1 MNDAGLT
8 LSQKLGALNSVDL
21 SGLRKRLDALR
32 AQAEAGLNAS
42 GKNPSQTATE
52 SDIKQAAA
60 QAGVSV
66 EEFMAALE
74 RAKKMGLI

>member
-42 GKNPSQTATE
+42 GKNPSQTATDPD
-52 SDIKQAAA
+52 SFL
-60 QAGVSV
+60 S
-66 EEFMAALE
+66 ALE
-74 RAKKMGLI
+74 SARRSAS

>member
-1 MNDAGLT
+1 MNDSGLSLADK
-8 LSQKLGALNSVDL
+8 LSALNAVDL

-32 AQAEAGLNAS
+32 AQAEADLKRAGATD
-42 GKNPSQTATE
+42 KPATE

-60 QAGVSV
+60 QAGVTV

>member
-1 MNDAGLT
+1 MNDSGLSLVDK
-8 LSQKLGALNSVDL
+8 LSALNAVDL

-32 AQAEAGLNAS
+32 AQAEADLNRA
-42 GKNPSQTATE
+42 GATDKPATE

-60 QAGVSV
+60 QAGVTV

>member
-1 MNDAGLT
+1 MNESGLT
-8 LSQKLGALNSVDL
+8 ITERLNALNRVDL
-21 SGLRKRLDALR
+21 SALRKRIEALR
-32 AQAEAGLNAS
+32 AQAEADLKRAGATD
-42 GKNPSQTATE
+42 KTATS

-60 QAGVSV
+60 QAGVTV